1 MVVFALPGRL
11 ARPLACFCFLGLAVA
26 ASFARAAGTEPLPF
40 AGALKIGEKT
50 SPRLAAQGAALAAAT
65 ELVPRARELP
75 DPKLRIGIENLPVN
89 GADRFEYNS
98 DFMTMRKIGVMQDF
112 PNSEKRRLR
121 GERAALERDVEAA
134 NLDAQRAGLRREIAL
149 AWLELYFAQ
158 QGRAPLVEL
167 VGELQLQLDTV
178 SAAIAAGRQN
188 TADALALRGAGV
200 AAQDRVIEQDRTIE
214 RARYMLATWLRED
227 ASRPLA
233 NPPDT
238 SRFDHPPTALLDNLH
253 EHPELKTYAEREA
266 LARTDVAL
274 AANSKKSDWSLEVAY
289 GQRGPAF
296 SNMISV
302 MVSIDL
308 PWEAE
313 KRQDRDFAAKKLLA
327 DQAQAQTEEARRM
340 HEAELRGFYADWQT
354 AGVRIERF
362 EKLLLPLARERVA
375 AALAAYRGGRGDL
388 GVVLDARRSETE
400 TRLASVQSQLERA
413 RAWAKLNF
421 LLPHEGQP

>member
-1 MVVFALPGRL
+1 MVFALPGRL
-11 ARPLACFCFLGLAVA
+11 ARPLVCFCFVGLALA
-26 ASFARAAGTEPLPF
+26 APLARAAGTEPLPL
-40 AGALKIGEKT
+40 AEALKIGEKL
-50 SPRLAAQGAALAAAT
+50 SPRLSAQGAALAAAN
-65 ELVPRARELP
+65 ELVPRASELP
-75 DPKLRIGIENLPVN
+75 DPKLRFGVDNLPVN
-89 GADRFEYNS
+89 GAERFRYDS

-112 PNSEKRRLR
+112 PNGEKRKLR
-121 GERAALERDVEAA
+121 GERAARERDVEAA
-134 NLDAQRAGLRREIAL
+134 NLAAQRAGLQREVAL

-158 QGRAPLVEL
+158 QARTPLVEL

-188 TADALALRGAGV
+188 TADALALRGAGM
-200 AAQDRVIEQDRTIE
+200 AAQDRVIEQDRSIE
-214 RARYMLATWLRED
+214 RARYALAAWLRED

-233 NPPDT
+233 GPPDA
-238 SRFDHPPTALLDNLH
+238 SRFDHPPAALLDNLH
-253 EHPELKTYAEREA
+253 EHPEQRVYAEREA

-274 AANSKKSDWSLEVAY
+274 AANSRKPDWSLEVAY

-313 KRQDRDFAAKKLLA
+313 KRQDRDFAAKRLLA
-327 DQAQAQTEEARRM
+327 EQAQAQAEEAQRM

-375 AALAAYRGGRGDL
+375 AALAVYRGGRGEL
-388 GVVLDARRSETE
+388 GMVLEARRAEAE
-400 TRLASVQSQLERA
+400 VRLGWVQAQFERA

-421 LLPHEGQP
+421 LIPHEVQP

>member
-1 MVVFALPGRL
+1 MVFFFPGRL
-11 ARPLACFCFLGLAVA
+11 TRPLACFCILGLAVA
-26 ASFARAAGTEPLPF
+26 APLARAAGTEPLPF
-40 AGALKIGEKT
+40 AEALKIGEKI

-65 ELVPRARELP
+65 ELVPRASELP
-75 DPKLRIGIENLPVN
+75 DPKLRVGVDNLPVN
-89 GADRFEYNS
+89 GADRLRYDA
-98 DFMTMRKIGVMQDF
+98 DFMTMRKIGLMQDF
-112 PNSEKRRLR
+112 PNREKRRLR

-134 NLDAQRAGLRREIAL
+134 NLAAQRVGLRRDVAL

-158 QGRAPLVEL
+158 QARAPLVEL

-214 RARYMLATWLRED
+214 RARYALAAWLRDE
-227 ASRPLA
+227 ASRSLA

-238 SRFDHPPTALLDNLH
+238 GVFDHPPTALIANLH
-253 EHPELKTYAEREA
+253 EHPEQKIYAEREA
-266 LARTDVAL
+266 LARTDAAL

-302 MVSIDL
+302 MMSIDL
-308 PWEAE
+308 PWEAD
-313 KRQDRDFAAKKLLA
+313 KRQDRDLAAKKLLA
-327 DQAQAQTEEARRM
+327 DQAQAQAEEARRM

-354 AGVRIERF
+354 AGVRTERF

-375 AALAAYRGGRGDL
+375 AALAAYRGGRGEL
-388 GVVLDARRSETE
+388 GAVLEARRAETE
-400 TRLASVQSQLERA
+400 TRLGFVQAQLERA

-421 LLPHEGQP
+421 LLPHEAQP

>member
-1 MVVFALPGRL
+1 MALAFPGCF
-11 ARPLACFCFLGLAVA
+11 ARPLACFCLIGLALAVPL
-26 ASFARAAGTEPLPF
+26 ARAGSTEPLPL
-40 AGALKIGEKT
+40 AEALKIGEKI

-65 ELVPRARELP
+65 ELVPRAGELP
-75 DPKLRIGIENLPVN
+75 DPKLRVGVENMPVN
-89 GADRFEYNS
+89 GADRFQYNS

-112 PNSEKRRLR
+112 PNAEKRKLR
-121 GERAALERDVEAA
+121 GARAALERDVEAA
-134 NLDAQRAGLRREIAL
+134 NLDAQRAVLRREIAL

-158 QGRAPLVEL
+158 QARAPLVEL

-188 TADALALRGAGV
+188 TADALALRGAGI
-200 AAQDRVIEQDRTIE
+200 AAQDRVIEQDRSIE
-214 RARYMLATWLRED
+214 RARYALAAWLRAD

-238 SRFDHPPTALLDNLH
+238 STFDHPPTVLLANLH
-253 EHPELKTYAEREA
+253 EHPELRIYAEREA
-266 LARTDVAL
+266 LAKTDIAL
-274 AANSKKSDWSLEVAY
+274 ATNSKNSDWSLEVAY
-289 GQRGPAF
+289 AQRGPAF

-313 KRQDRDFAAKKLLA
+313 KRQDRDLAAKKLLA
-327 DQAQAQTEEARRM
+327 DQAQALAEEAQRM
-340 HEAELRGFYADWQT
+340 HEAELRGFYADWKT
-354 AGVRIERF
+354 TGVRVERF

-375 AALAAYRGGRGDL
+375 ASLAAYRGGRGEL
-388 GVVLDARRSETE
+388 GMVLEARRAETE
-400 TRLASVQSQLERA
+400 TRLGFVQTQLERA

>member
-1 MVVFALPGRL
+1 MVFVLPGRVV
-11 ARPLACFCFLGLAVA
+11 RPLVCSCFFGLAVA
-26 ASFARAAGTEPLPF
+26 APFAHAAGTEPLPLVE
-40 AGALKIGEKT
+40 ALKIGEKV

-65 ELVPRARELP
+65 ELVPRASELP
-75 DPKLRIGIENLPVN
+75 NPKLRVGVDNLPVN
-89 GADRFEYNS
+89 GADRYRYDS

-112 PNSEKRRLR
+112 PNGEKRRLR

-134 NLDAQRAGLRREIAL
+134 NLDAQRAALRREIAL

-158 QGRAPLVEL
+158 QARAPLVEL
-167 VGELQLQLDTV
+167 VGEMQLQLDTV

-214 RARYMLATWLRED
+214 RARYALAAWIRDE

-238 SRFDHPPTALLDNLH
+238 SAFDHPPTALLANLH
-253 EHPELKTYAEREA
+253 EHPEQRIYAEREA
-266 LARTDVAL
+266 LARTDAAL

-313 KRQDRDFAAKKLLA
+313 KRQDRDLAAKRLLA
-327 DQAQAQTEEARRM
+327 EQAQAQTEEARRM
-340 HEAELRGFYADWQT
+340 HEAELRGVYADWQT
-354 AGVRIERF
+354 AGVRSERF

-388 GVVLDARRSETE
+388 GVVLEARRAETE
-400 TRLASVQSQLERA
+400 TRLGFVQSQLERA
-413 RAWAKLNF
+413 RAWARLNF
-421 LLPHEGQP
+421 LLPHEAQP